1 MVTGDDDTDTA
12 MDVDTMDTFTDNDLL
27 DDAQWEASLAGKI
40 AHF

>member
-27 DDAQWEASLAGKI
+27 DDAL
-40 AHF
+40 